1 MPAGKVRCERCAC
14 DLRMTQVKQA
24 ARHIAARPRVRR
36 VRAVLGR
43 PSTRRNLRDE
53 EHLRLLFAFALSE
66 SANCIDVGANVG
78 GILGQI
84 VAAAPRGR
92 HIAYEPLPELCADLL
107 RRFPTVDVRQVAAS
121 DRRGTAS
128 FQHVRSRPAYSG
140 LRRRD
145 YPGHEDI
152 QEIQVAVEDIDSSL
166 PDGYVPSLIKIDVE
180 GGERQV
186 IEGAIETIVRHRPMV
201 VFEHGKASAQH
212 YGAKPGEV
220 FDLLAGRA
228 DLRIFDLDGTGPY
241 DRRGFEAVFSRGTH
255 FNFVAHD

>member
-1 MPAGKVRCERCAC
+1 
-14 DLRMTQVKQA
+14 MTQLKQA
-24 ARHIAARPRVRR
+24 ARNIASRPKVRR

-78 GILGQI
+78 GILKQI

-92 HIAYEPLPELCADLL
+92 HIAYEPLPELCADLR
-107 RRFPTVDVRQVAAS
+107 RRFPTVDVRQAAAS

-145 YPGHEDI
+145 YPGDEDI

-186 IEGAIETIVRHRPMV
+186 IEGAIETIVRHRPIV
-201 VFEHGKASAQH
+201 VFEHGKPSARH
-212 YGAKPGEV
+212 YDTEPGEV

-228 DLRIFDLDGTGPY
+228 GLRIFDLDGTGPY
-241 DRRGFEAVFSRGTH
+241 ARQGFGAVVDRGMH